1 MSQYVDLKKIER
13 KLETVEPLDKAL
25 SILKEKTHGLILYIK
40 NDIEKNVI
48 QITNILEDNS
58 IIIIT
63 DPNYQPE
70 GNIIT
75 IYGLLDKY
83 IEIHLD
89 INETQGPGVF
99 KCKVKQFKRAV
110 EVRKELRLRVKPEQ
124 VIASGFM
131 VSKHAIDITTY
142 KIPTTIKVL
151 LDQFHS
157 SNLHMSDV
165 VKVDVFDKS
174 DSILENIRKQQKIFF
189 VEDINNPET
198 FQSTSEDI
206 INIHELLGE
215 NLPGY
220 IRKNIEKGYKSV
232 IIAPIVYI
240 MDSGAPV
247 SFAYLQLISKSRLF
261 TLNDIEEIKKMLGKL
276 VNRIKDANTVLIQ
289 TNQEIVNLSKS
300 GAKLYITDEELK
312 KHLQSTK
319 GFIFNIVFKLQA
331 PVTIYCEIKNLY
343 RDDHGNLF
351 AGIAF
356 AGHSSRKNEMK
367 RYYSFLEPMIKNYKQ
382 QLLEARKKTIK
393 QPVSK

>member
-1 MSQYVDLKKIER
+1 MSQYVDLKKTER
-13 KLETVEPLDKAL
+13 KLETIEPMDKAL
-25 SILKEKTHGLILYIK
+25 SLLKEKTGGLILYIK

-63 DPNYQPE
+63 DPNYQSE
-70 GNIIT
+70 DNKIT

-83 IEIHLD
+83 IEIHLE
-89 INETQGPGVF
+89 IIETQGPGVF
-99 KCKVKQFKRAV
+99 KCKVKKFQRAA
-110 EVRKELRLRVKPEQ
+110 EVRKELRLKVKPEQ
-124 VIASGFM
+124 VIASNFM

-157 SNLHMSDV
+157 SNLHMSDI

-174 DSILENIRKQQKIFF
+174 DTILESIRKQQKIFY
-189 VEDINNPET
+189 VENINDSET
-198 FQSTSEDI
+198 FKSASEDI
-206 INIHELLGE
+206 INIHELLGDRLAE
-215 NLPGY
+215 Y
-220 IRKNIEKGYKSV
+220 MKKNIEKGYKSI
-232 IIAPIVYI
+232 IIAPIIYI
-240 MDSGAPV
+240 TDSGAPI
-247 SFAYLQLISKSRLF
+247 SFAYLQLISKSKIF
-261 TLNDIEEIKKMLGKL
+261 SLNDIEEIKKMLGKL
-276 VNRIKDANTVLIQ
+276 VSRIKDANTVLIQ
-289 TNQEIVNLSKS
+289 TNQQIVNISKS
-300 GAKLYITDEELK
+300 GAKLYITDEALK

-367 RYYSFLEPMIKNYKQ
+367 RFYSFLEPMIKNYKQ
-382 QLLEARKKTIK
+382 QLLEARKKTTK